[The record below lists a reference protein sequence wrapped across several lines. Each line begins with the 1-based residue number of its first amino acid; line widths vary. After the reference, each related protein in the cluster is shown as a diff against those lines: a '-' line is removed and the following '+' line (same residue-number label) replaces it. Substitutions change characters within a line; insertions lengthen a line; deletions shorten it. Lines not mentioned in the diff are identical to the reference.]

1 MGSSSWQ
8 APSAATCR
16 TTPQKECTTPLI
28 HLTVWRTRPPAAA
41 LCGLGVRSRR
51 WRQPRSRAAGQP
63 PASQQPAPSP
73 PSPPVAHL
81 RAAFAAHGGAHQQLA
96 VVAAGRARCHTRAG
110 R

>member
-63 PASQQPAPSP
+63 ASQQPAPSP